1 MAKSIFIGFDF
12 SMNKPAAT
20 ILYDK
25 QFHFF
30 IWPADITKKNP
41 TKAIRPQRRKPQ
53 SKKQAKNE
61 EKTA

>member
-20 ILYDK
+20 LLYDK

-30 IWPADITKKNP
+30 IWPAEMTKKN
-41 TKAIRPQRRKPQ
+41 I
-53 SKKQAKNE
+53 
-61 EKTA
+61 